1 MSEVNEPTSVDR
13 SVALVEGAQ
22 TGAGLDDQ
30 TEQTTQHASQPQ
42 KDQGGIS
49 IDDSAH
55 ALSEMLAIA
64 LPSVATMASYTIMQF
79 VDKLMV
85 KEIGPDPV
93 YVAAQ
98 SNGGMMA
105 WMMMSFILGLTG
117 VINSFVSQNL
127 GAGTPERGAAYAW
140 NGIWIGTAYWILFLV
155 PCAYFVPAVFE
166 RVHEGNL
173 LVLETQYA
181 KVIMLGA
188 IGTILSRGL
197 HHYFYGMHRPKVV
210 LVSAICGNI
219 TNIFLNW
226 VLIFGNLGAP
236 ELGLIGAGIGTVA
249 GGLVEFAI
257 PFVLFLS
264 PKYAIQYGTRK
275 AWKLSKDC
283 IKGLVKVGMAPG
295 LMFVNEMACW
305 ALLMAWL
312 VPLGGEAIGDD
323 PVWHNTTGWIA
334 LQYMHL
340 SFMPAVGLSIATQAV
355 VGKAMGMKRPD
366 IAMARTKLALFV
378 TMGYM
383 GLCALVFVIF
393 REELIGLFINAETPP
408 ELREKLIDIGAKV
421 MIAAAVFQVFDAMA
435 ITTSAA
441 LRGAGDTVWPG
452 VATIVL
458 SWVCII
464 GVGFGLVTYV
474 PSLGSIGPWI
484 GASLFIICLGIA
496 LSFRFLGGKWKTM
509 TLVDEDSEPD
519 LDPFDDLYAD
529 PTLTGS

>member
-1 MSEVNEPTSVDR
+1 MTEVHEPTSVDR
-13 SVALVEGAQ
+13 SVPTHEVAPKKPKKTIKFDE
-22 TGAGLDDQ
+22 D
-30 TEQTTQHASQPQ
+30 
-42 KDQGGIS
+42 
-49 IDDSAH
+49 H
-55 ALSEMLAIA
+55 ALSEMIAIA

-85 KEIGPDPV
+85 KEIGPEPV

-105 WMMMSFILGLTG
+105 WMMMSFVLGLTG

-140 NGIWIGTAYWILFLV
+140 NGLWIGAIYWILFMV
-155 PCAYFVPAVFE
+155 PCAYFVPAVFGTI
-166 RVHEGNL
+166 HNGDL
-173 LVLETQYA
+173 LTLETQYA
-181 KVIMLGA
+181 KVIMLGG

-197 HHYFYGMHRPKVV
+197 HHYFYGMHHPKIV
-210 LVSAICGNI
+210 LVSAICGNL
-219 TNIFLNW
+219 TNVFLNW
-226 VLIFGNLGAP
+226 MLIFGNLGAP
-236 ELGLIGAGIGTVA
+236 ELGLIGAGIGTVC
-249 GGLVEFAI
+249 GGLVEFMI
-257 PFVLFLS
+257 PMVLFLS
-264 PKYAIQYGTRK
+264 PKYAINYGTRK
-275 AWKLSKDC
+275 AWKFSKQC
-283 IKGLVKVGMAPG
+283 MAGLLKVGFAPG

-312 VPLGGEAIGDD
+312 VPMGGKAIGDD

-366 IAMARTKLALFV
+366 IAMARTKLALKV
-378 TMGYM
+378 TVGYM
-383 GLCALVFVIF
+383 ATCALVFVLF
-393 REELIGLFINAETPP
+393 RGQLINVFINEDTPP
-408 ELREKLIDIGAKV
+408 ELRATLIAIGSKV

-441 LRGAGDTVWPG
+441 LRGAGDTLWPG

-464 GVGFGLVTYV
+464 GVGYGLVRFV

-484 GASLFIICLGIA
+484 GASLFIITLGIA
-496 LSFRFLGGKWKTM
+496 LSFRFMQGKWKTM
-509 TLVDEDSEPD
+509 TLIDPDAQPD
-519 LDPFDDLYAD
+519 LDPFDDLRAD

>member
-1 MSEVNEPTSVDR
+1 MTEVHEPTSGDG
-13 SVALVEGAQ
+13 SVA
-22 TGAGLDDQ
+22 THDDAPL
-30 TEQTTQHASQPQ
+30 TPTPKPIDE
-42 KDQGGIS
+42 KD
-49 IDDSAH
+49 H
-55 ALSEMLAIA
+55 ALSEMFAIA

-85 KEIGPDPV
+85 KEIGPEPV

-105 WMMMSFILGLTG
+105 WMMMSFVLGLTG
-117 VINSFVSQNL
+117 VVNSFVSQNL

-140 NGIWIGTAYWILFLV
+140 NGLWIGVIYWVLFIV
-155 PCAYFVPAVFE
+155 PCAYFVPAVFGLI
-166 RVHEGNL
+166 HEGDL
-173 LVLETQYA
+173 LTLETQYA

-210 LVSAICGNI
+210 LVSAICGNV

-236 ELGLIGAGIGTVA
+236 ELGLIGAGIGTVG
-249 GGLVEFAI
+249 GGLVEFII
-257 PFVLFLS
+257 PMVLFLS

-275 AWKLSKDC
+275 AWKLSKQC
-283 IKGLVKVGMAPG
+283 MAGLLKVGMAPG

-312 VPLGGEAIGDD
+312 VPMGGEAVGDD

-366 IAMARTKLALFV
+366 IAMARTKLALKV

-383 GLCALVFVIF
+383 ATCALVFVLF
-393 REELIGLFINAETPP
+393 RSQLIGFFINDETPP
-408 ELREKLIDIGAKV
+408 ELRVTLIAIGSKV

-441 LRGAGDTVWPG
+441 LRGAGDTLWPG
-452 VATIVL
+452 IATIVL

-464 GVGFGLVTYV
+464 GVGFGMVKFV

-484 GASLFIICLGIA
+484 GASLFIILLGIA
-496 LSFRFLGGKWKTM
+496 LSFRFVQGKWKSM
-509 TLVDEDSEPD
+509 TLVDSDGEPD
-519 LDPFDDLYAD
+519 LDPFDDLLAD